1 MKEDPKELNQEC
13 VQEDEINLVDYW
25 RVLLKHKKLIGR
37 IVLVVVVATAVL
49 SLFMTNIFQAKALIT
64 PVGSKD
70 TGGGTLSVLAQQLGG
85 LPGLTALPM
94 PGTASLAELVNLLN
108 SNIVRTKMI
117 EKNNLLPVLF
127 HEQWDPEKK
136 EWKKGLSLNPMVLL
150 RKVIS
155 VVTPPDTNARK
166 KEGGAPDI
174 QDGLRALGDVVTVR
188 QNIKENTVTIT
199 VDYPDPETAAGM
211 AAQLLDALNDH
222 MTGESKR
229 VAKLNKE
236 YLEDQIAKNSDFII
250 KQKIYN
256 LVAQQIE
263 TIMMAEV
270 KENFAF
276 KILDP
281 PIVPDKKIKP
291 NRMQMVILSFLVSLF
306 VGIFVAFFK
315 EYLAKRKMQP
325 SGGSSVS

>member
-1 MKEDPKELNQEC
+1 MKEYLNDLDQGCES
-13 VQEDEINLVDYW
+13 EDEINLIDYW
-25 RVLLKHKKLIGR
+25 RVILKHKKLIGR
-37 IVLVVVVATAVL
+37 IVLITVVATAAL
-49 SLFMTNIFQAKALIT
+49 SLFMTNVFQAKALIT
-64 PVGSKD
+64 PAAAKE

-85 LPGLTALPM
+85 LPGMTALPM

-127 HEQWDPEKK
+127 YEQWDAEKK
-136 EWKKGLSLNPMVLL
+136 EWKKGSSLNPLVLL
-150 RKVIS
+150 GR
-155 VVTPPDTNARK
+155 VVSTVKPQDPATRK

-174 QDGLRALGDVVTVR
+174 QDGLRQLEDIVNVR
-188 QNIKENTVTIT
+188 QNIKENTITIT
-199 VDYPDPETAAGM
+199 VDYHDPETAAGM
-211 AAQLLDALNDH
+211 VIQLLDSLNDH
-222 MTGESKR
+222 MTGESRR

-291 NRMQMVILSFLVSLF
+291 NRMQMVVLSFLVSAF
-306 VGIFVAFFK
+306 VGIFLAFFK
-315 EYLAKRKMQP
+315 EYLAKRKMQT